1 MRQNQDARKDMHR
14 SLDQEERVALNQAKT
29 LFSYNVTW
37 GTMSDLNNDGGFEMK
52 IKYCTKIIEAGHL
65 HYLQ

>member
-1 MRQNQDARKDMHR
+1 MHR

-29 LFSYNVTW
+29 LLSYNVTW

-52 IKYCTKIIEAGHL
+52 IKYCTKIIEA
-65 HYLQ
+65 